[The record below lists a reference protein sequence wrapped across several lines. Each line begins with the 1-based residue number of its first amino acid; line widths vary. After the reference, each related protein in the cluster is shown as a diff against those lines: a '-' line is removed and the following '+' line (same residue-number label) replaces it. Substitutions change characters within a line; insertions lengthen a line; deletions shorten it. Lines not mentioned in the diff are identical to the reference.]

1 MKITQQKKT
10 LFTFSIVSIKK
21 KFFPYDLYHQQ
32 HARRKLFGEDT
43 IAEKVGSYIST
54 ALNLKTLAQQ
64 KLIDY
69 FAFNLQE
76 TTEDQNLNAE
86 GIYRM
91 TATVQL
97 IHYYSQKNNGKTIGP
112 PVLLNL
118 FGHMRV
124 LTYTYI

>member
-1 MKITQQKKT
+1 
-10 LFTFSIVSIKK
+10 
-21 KFFPYDLYHQQ
+21 
-32 HARRKLFGEDT
+32 LFGEDT

-86 GIYRM
+86 GRM
-91 TATVQL
+91 
-97 IHYYSQKNNGKTIGP
+97 
-112 PVLLNL
+112 
-118 FGHMRV
+118 
-124 LTYTYI
+124 

>member
-1 MKITQQKKT
+1 LAYENYSTKKNFVY
-10 LFTFSIVSIKK
+10 LFNCFHQK
-21 KFFPYDLYHQQ
+21 KFFPYDLDHQQ

-69 FAFNLQE
+69 FAFNLHE

-86 GIYRM
+86 GRM
-91 TATVQL
+91 
-97 IHYYSQKNNGKTIGP
+97 
-112 PVLLNL
+112 
-118 FGHMRV
+118 
-124 LTYTYI
+124 